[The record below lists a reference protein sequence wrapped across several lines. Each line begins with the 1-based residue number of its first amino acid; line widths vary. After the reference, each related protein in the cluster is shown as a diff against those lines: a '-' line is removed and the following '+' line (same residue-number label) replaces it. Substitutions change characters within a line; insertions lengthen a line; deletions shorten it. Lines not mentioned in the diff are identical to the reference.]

1 MGSAGIGRRHLVKSK
16 KRELSENVDHAD
28 APWRIVWD
36 IISECNRLGPIADSS
51 LFLRNAHSKRFQSVA
66 GAADRFAPYVGYG
79 RRLVGSQYWPWAIRF
94 DSARRHLCE
103 IDHEWRRYRF
113 QFRWFPGMGGHRSE
127 RGPMCIWQ
135 WKLFAAPD
143 AILAAWIAAVV
154 GHATGHIKYWE
165 IWNEAND
172 SSFYNGDIPT
182 MVKLARQ
189 AYSTIK
195 SIDPTAKVLTPSVY
209 SDPTGA
215 TIPHDGV
222 AWMMEFLRQCSLPP
236 AGSATAPP
244 CADILAYHA
253 YPENWVEI
261 GDQTLM
267 NQRVIH
273 TAQGDIGVGVIDPAS
288 YPLLGEQAIIDVQKF
303 KNIATTYGLEAVW
316 STEGGL
322 GVWLKNPDG
331 PLPSCQAV
339 DCLTNPVFLQNRELS
354 AQYAV
359 KSTMLLQA
367 GGLARSY
374 WYSYDN
380 IAHGYLWGGQGTSLN
395 QAGTAYAL
403 LGQFVGTTPAAP
415 VARQATPNRISNP
428 IATGAVVGS
437 PGSPP
442 TSWQMIAADGLAISV
457 VQVAGDAVDF
467 RIQGTPTNSRT
478 FARIEFETPGAI
490 ASGQGSQWF
499 GSFNQSL
506 VAGSY
511 NNVIV
516 WTGLVEYDSSRQ
528 PLNYSG
534 GQNAP
539 ATSLDYTLQRNVI
552 MAITKNPNCA
562 FVVPTVAFGYVAG
575 QPFDITLRLARPSLD
590 NGTTW
595 KGTYTRPDGS
605 SVILAWD
612 SSGSPT
618 VLPLDPGYTRYQD
631 VSGNFNPI
639 AGNQVTLTN
648 APVFI
653 LKP

>member
-1 MGSAGIGRRHLVKSK
+1 M
-16 KRELSENVDHAD
+16 
-28 APWRIVWD
+28 
-36 IISECNRLGPIADSS
+36 
-51 LFLRNAHSKRFQSVA
+51 
-66 GAADRFAPYVGYG
+66 
-79 RRLVGSQYWPWAIRF
+79 
-94 DSARRHLCE
+94 
-103 IDHEWRRYRF
+103 
-113 QFRWFPGMGGHRSE
+113 
-127 RGPMCIWQ
+127 
-135 WKLFAAPD
+135 
-143 AILAAWIAAVV
+143 V
-154 GHATGHIKYWE
+154 GHATGQIKYWE

-172 SSFYNGDIPT
+172 SSYYNGDIPT
-182 MVKLARQ
+182 MVALARQ

-195 SIDPTAKVLTPSVY
+195 SIDPTAKVLTPAVY
-209 SDPTGA
+209 SDPTGG

-253 YPENWVEI
+253 YPMNWVEI
-261 GDQTLM
+261 GDQTLTY
-267 NQRVIH
+267 QRVIH
-273 TAQGDIGVGVIDPAS
+273 TSQGDIPFGVIDPAS

-303 KNIATTYGLEAVW
+303 KNIAATYGLEAVW

-331 PLPSCQAV
+331 PLPSCQPV
-339 DCLTNPVFLQNRELS
+339 DCLTNPVFLQNRGLS

-374 WYSYDN
+374 WYAYDN

-395 QAGTAYAL
+395 EAGTAYAL
-403 LGQFVGTTPAAP
+403 LGQFVGTTPVAP
-415 VARQATPNRISNP
+415 VARQAAPNRISNP
-428 IATGAVVGS
+428 TAAGAAVGS

-442 TSWQMIAADGLAISV
+442 TSWRMIAADGLAISV

-467 RIQGTPTNSRT
+467 RIQGTPTTSRT

-511 NNVIV
+511 NNVTV
-516 WTGLVEYDSSRQ
+516 WTGLVEYDGSTPPQ
-528 PLNYSG
+528 PLIYAG

-539 ATSLDYTLQRNVI
+539 ATPLDYTLQRNLI
-552 MAITKNPNCA
+552 MAIPKSSYTA
-562 FVVPTVAFGYVAG
+562 SVVPAVVFQYVAG

-618 VLPLDPGYTRYQD
+618 VLPLDPGYTQYQD
-631 VSGNFNPI
+631 VSGNSHPI

-648 APVFI
+648 SPVFI